1 MFMESWF
8 DYLKRGL
15 SRTLP
20 KDQLKGVSG
29 QEIQR
34 ISLNNLRP
42 YVKRHWRKG
51 VLGAILVLLSTLL
64 AFPQPLITRYLV
76 DDVIL
81 AHQLNRILWVV
92 LLMGVIK
99 LFAMGSGALQ
109 QFYFTRLQQEV
120 ILDIQSDLFDRTL
133 HFPKSFF
140 DEKETGYLMSRLSSD
155 VQGLSWFFS
164 SSIISIATNLLRVL
178 GGVVLLFYLE
188 WRLALVSL
196 VILPGLVLTVRYFSS
211 KLYILSHHG
220 MEQQAQISRQLQE
233 SLSATSLIKA
243 FSSEK
248 QTLQRIQLEWKTAI
262 QIAMEQA
269 TIGSL
274 ANVAIGAMPDITNAI
289 VLVVGAYLTIMGEW
303 TLGSLLA
310 FLSYLGYVFGPTLD
324 LATANLQFQNAR
336 AALER
341 ISVLFDIV
349 PEENLGTGEVVKR
362 LNGEVDFQNVSFAYN
377 PQEPVLKDLSF
388 HVKAGERVAIVG
400 PSGVGKTTLVS
411 LILRFYKP
419 SEGEILFD
427 GRPAA
432 VYEVSSLRQRIGYVS
447 QNTMLLSGTIM
458 DNLRY
463 GNQDASEEQIL
474 DAARIAGIHNFIT
487 NLPKGY
493 DSDVGE
499 QGINLSEGQKQ
510 RLSIARALI
519 KDPDILLLDEPTSA
533 LDSLVEK
540 TIFDALPA
548 YVEGKTIFIIAHRL
562 ATVKNAN
569 RILLL
574 NEMRLVNAGTHQ
586 ELFEKDEYYR
596 SLVNNQQVLNV

>member
-1 MFMESWF
+1 MESWF

-109 QFYFTRLQQEV
+109 QFYFTRFQQEV